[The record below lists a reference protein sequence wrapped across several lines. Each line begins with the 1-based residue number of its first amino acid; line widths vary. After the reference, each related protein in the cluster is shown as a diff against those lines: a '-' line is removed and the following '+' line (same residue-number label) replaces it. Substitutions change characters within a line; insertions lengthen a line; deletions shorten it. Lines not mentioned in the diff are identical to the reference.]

1 MHFAYL
7 RIKVERFSQLPVKVE
22 KAAVEKTK
30 MVMVKGVLLL
40 VQRINAQN

>member
-7 RIKVERFSQLPVKVE
+7 GIKAERFSQLPVQVE

-30 MVMVKGVLLL
+30 VVMVKGLLL
-40 VQRINAQN
+40 VQRINAKN